1 MYFAYNL
8 TNKPP
13 PPSELPLNTSRQPT
27 VSSGRAGTGNPG
39 ASFQVT
45 GQPPTMAWH
54 DRHPEIFARPDAQ
67 GIPGPLWELVDAA
80 VDYAGSDDLRVVIH
94 FRKIRSL

>member
-1 MYFAYNL
+1 
-8 TNKPP
+8 
-13 PPSELPLNTSRQPT
+13 
-27 VSSGRAGTGNPG
+27 
-39 ASFQVT
+39 
-45 GQPPTMAWH
+45 MAWH